1 MVSAVCVVSV
11 LLVCTSSIA
20 KCCTSFF
27 LTEAN
32 NYVWL
37 LQALGRSK
45 EEYVLEAQSKTKN
58 AQKAALAA
66 AFNYFRSQLETDQS
80 TWDAVQMRLADRN

>member
-1 MVSAVCVVSV
+1 MCSFRTSCAQVVSQNV
-11 LLVCTSSIA
+11 A
-20 KCCTSFF
+20 HAFF
-27 LTEAN
+27 LPAAN
-32 NYVWL
+32 NYFWL

-80 TWDAVQMRLADRN
+80 TWDALQMRLADRN

>member
-1 MVSAVCVVSV
+1 MCGMCSFRTSCAQVVLQNV
-11 LLVCTSSIA
+11 AHT
-20 KCCTSFF
+20 FF
-27 LTEAN
+27 AYSQAN
-32 NYVWL
+32 NYFWL

-80 TWDAVQMRLADRN
+80 TWDALQMRLADRN

>member
-1 MVSAVCVVSV
+1 M
-11 LLVCTSSIA
+11 LHIL
-20 KCCTSFF
+20 FF
-27 LTEAN
+27 AYSQAN
-32 NYVWL
+32 NYFWL

-80 TWDAVQMRLADRN
+80 TWDALQMRLADRNWNWWPVDFHCFKNLLSL